1 MDVLGVL
8 LPLAIGVA
16 FSSVPIMAMIVLLL
30 SPRGQASG
38 IGYLLGYAIGLAAV
52 TVGFTAGLRAI
63 PSDNAP
69 LPQFWIGVGEIL
81 LGAVGLVFAVVTF
94 RRARAKR
101 LASEAPPELPGWLQ
115 RVGRLGPVPSF
126 AVGIVLNLRPKALV
140 LATAAA
146 LALNAGELTPVS
158 WAIDT
163 AVYLA
168 IGLST
173 VAAPVIVVWRSGERS
188 RAVLERAHRW
198 LARNSYIV
206 TTVVIIMVGVVL
218 IGDGLTRL

>member
-16 FSSVPIMAMIVLLL
+16 FSTVPIMAMIVLLL
-30 SPRGQASG
+30 SPRGHVSG
-38 IGYLLGYAIGLAAV
+38 IGYLLGYAIGLAGV

-63 PSDNAP
+63 PKGDAP
-69 LPQFWIGVGEIL
+69 FPELWVGIGEIL
-81 LGAVGLVFAVVTF
+81 LGILGVVFAVVSF
-94 RRARAKR
+94 RRER
-101 LASEAPPELPGWLQ
+101 LRRRGSEEPPEMPGWLA
-115 RVGRLGPVPSF
+115 RLGKVGPVPAF

-146 LALNAGELTPVS
+146 LALNAGELVPLT

-163 AVYLA
+163 AIYLA

-173 VAAPVIVVWRSGERS
+173 VAAPVIMVWRSGERA
-188 RAVLERAHRW
+188 RAVLERAREW

-206 TTVVIIMVGVVL
+206 TSVVVIMVGVVL

>member
-8 LPLAIGVA
+8 LPIAIGVA

-38 IGYLLGYAIGLAAV
+38 LFYLIGYAAGLAAV

-63 PSDNAP
+63 PRGDAP
-69 LPQFWIGVGEIL
+69 PSQLWVGVGEIV
-81 LGAVGLVFAVVTF
+81 LGGIAVGVAVVSF
-94 RRARAKR
+94 ARERRRR
-101 LASEAPPELPGWLQ
+101 RDVDAPPAMPRWLQ
-115 RVGRLGPVPSF
+115 RLGRVGSGP
-126 AVGIVLNLRPKALV
+126 ALLVGLALNARPKALV

-146 LALNAGELTPVS
+146 LALNAVELTPLAWTV
-158 WAIDT
+158 DT

-173 VAAPVIVVWRSGERS
+173 VAAPVIVVWRSGA
-188 RAVLERAHRW
+188 RARPVLERAREW

-206 TTVVIIMVGVVL
+206 TSVVVVMVGVVL
-218 IGDGLTRL
+218 IGDGLSRL